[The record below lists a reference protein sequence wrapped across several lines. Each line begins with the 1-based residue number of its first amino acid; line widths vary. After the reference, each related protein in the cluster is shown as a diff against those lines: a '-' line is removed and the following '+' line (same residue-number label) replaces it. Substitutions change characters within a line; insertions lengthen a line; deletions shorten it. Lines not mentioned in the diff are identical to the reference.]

1 MFLEME
7 GIMTMGNDI
16 FSVINI
22 NEQTDERGQK
32 SLLVSCLMDGVPMP
46 VRKLQATDALF
57 IGDGPRYTDAQ
68 KLWAARMAYRKD
80 MQRNQR
86 VQNLYVRQD
95 GRGDWYVRCKI
106 DGRQMISSQLTR
118 TEVNMYK
125 RGLLTERE
133 LVDRHYASVLQD
145 ERGQTL
151 DRSESRNLTLG
162 ISQKKK

>member
-1 MFLEME
+1 MFLEVE
-7 GIMTMGNDI
+7 GIMMMENDI
-16 FSVINI
+16 FSAISI
-22 NEQTDERGQK
+22 NEQTDEKGQK
-32 SLLVSCLMDGVPMP
+32 NLLVKCLMDGVPMP

-57 IGDGPRYTDAQ
+57 IGAGPCYTDAQ

-80 MQRNQR
+80 MARNQR

-106 DGRQMISSQLTR
+106 DGRQMISSQMTR
-118 TEVNMYK
+118 TEVDMYR

-133 LVDRHYASVLQD
+133 LVDRHYASVLKD
-145 ERGQTL
+145 SRGQIL